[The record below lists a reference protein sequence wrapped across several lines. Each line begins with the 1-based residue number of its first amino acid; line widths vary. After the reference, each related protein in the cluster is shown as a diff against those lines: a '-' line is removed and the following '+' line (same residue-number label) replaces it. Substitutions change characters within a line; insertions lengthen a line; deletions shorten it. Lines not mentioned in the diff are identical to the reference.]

1 MAVNIT
7 LNEISE
13 QLEKAQES
21 QTRQEEHLQVI
32 SRFFIDWSRGK
43 LDRAEAASEK
53 TAPKTMFQQGQQAG
67 QDFDLL
73 KVLGLGALGANLAS
87 LAAGIGAL
95 TAAIAGLRGWET
107 KALANIDELG
117 KLLGKVFRPITTLG
131 EKLSDGIRA
140 ALAPLKTFG
149 SNLLTKITSG
159 ADDLTRTI
167 LAGFGVDPET
177 GKMLRDTKGRFTGK
191 EMKSTLQMMDE
202 AAGGLITRLTNGF
215 DKVMGSV
222 RAAGSAFDTYIAGP
236 GAKLFGF
243 LDGVLGISQGVAD
256 AGKFL
261 KFMGRLLWP
270 FGIFMSA
277 LDGIEAYKNTEGT
290 EWEKFSAGISAFV
303 GDFLGAPLDLLKSG
317 LAWVL
322 KKFGWNEEAEAL
334 KEFNIEEK
342 IANLVQGILDF
353 PAKAFEWIQSL
364 FADPIPALKQLW
376 EGIMAIVPG
385 AVGAA
390 TTILDI
396 VWWPVNQFIDW
407 VTKKL
412 GWRSEDAPTFN
423 LREEITGWVTDFWNW
438 FTGWLPDISKIANS
452 LVEKVKGMLPDWVL
466 DNVDIQYVNTG
477 VDRSRTADQE
487 AEDQLM
493 RQRVIG
499 GPQRTYTTRADIQ
512 RALSRDK
519 EIYKQINE
527 GTNNPY
533 GRQLNPSPI
542 IVQDNSR
549 VSGGTANLQMNTD
562 VSSTDTAYY
571 QRRLA
576 MGQGF

>member
-21 QTRQEEHLQVI
+21 EERQEKHLQVI
-32 SRFFIDWSRGK
+32 SRFFIAWSRGK

-53 TAPKTMFQQGQQAG
+53 TEPKTMFQQGQQAG
-67 QDFDLL
+67 KEFDLL
-73 KVLGLGALGANLAS
+73 KALGLDGLGANLAS
-87 LAAGIGAL
+87 LAASIGAL
-95 TAAIAGLRGWET
+95 TAALAGLRGWET

-117 KLLGKVFRPITTLG
+117 KLLGKVFKPITTLG
-131 EKLSDGIRA
+131 KKLSDGIRA
-140 ALAPLKTFG
+140 ATAPLKAFG

-167 LAGFGVDPET
+167 LRGFGVDPET
-177 GKMLRDTKGRFTGK
+177 GKMLRDAKGRFTGK

-222 RAAGSAFDTYIAGP
+222 RAAGKAFETYIAGP

-256 AGKFL
+256 AAKFL

-277 LDGIEAYKNTEGT
+277 LDGIEAYKNTEGS
-290 EWEKFSAGISAFV
+290 EWEKFSAGISRFV
-303 GDFLGAPLDLLKSG
+303 GDFLGAPLDLLKNG

-322 KKFGWNEEAEAL
+322 KKFGWNEESEQL

-342 IANLVQGILDF
+342 ITNLVQGVLDF
-353 PAKAFEWIQSL
+353 PAKAFEWIQNL

-376 EGIMAIVPG
+376 EGIMATVPG
-385 AVGAA
+385 AIGAA
-390 TTILDI
+390 TTIADI
-396 VWWPVNQFIDW
+396 VFWPVNQFIDW

-438 FTGWLPDISKIANS
+438 FTSWLPDISKIANS
-452 LVEKVKGMLPDWVL
+452 LVEKVKAMLPDWVL
-466 DNVDIQYVNTG
+466 DNVEIQYVNTG
-477 VDRSRTADQE
+477 ADRSRTRMME
-487 AEDQLM
+487 NEDAVMSQ
-493 RQRVIG
+493 QVIG
-499 GPQRTYTTRADIQ
+499 GPQKTYTTKADIAQ
-512 RALSRDK
+512 ALSFDWDAYRR
-519 EIYKQINE
+519 INE
-527 GTNNPY
+527 GGNPY
-533 GRQLNPSPI
+533 QQQMPSPVI
-542 IVQDNSR
+542 IQDNSTK
-549 VSGGTANLQMNTD
+549 SGGSTTINQTNTTPD
-562 VSSTDTAYY
+562 SVDASYI
-571 QRRLA
+571 QRRLS
-576 MGQGF
+576 MGLGL